1 MLEKNIPVLRVD
13 ADTTLRWCCR
23 KGDFVLWARLQNW
36 MVSNNITL
44 VDVWEMKDGDCITI
58 TNRRA
63 DLPAWFNLHP
73 GEVAGSAAYAMMK
86 KLKDDYKPQEK
97 MEGQNIWRVLAG
109 DRLSWV
115 GKERPGQPNVNGV
128 LAVLDLRENI
138 LVVGEST
145 NPTIDPVEFGALS
158 LPGMPPEAVKLGQ
171 AGIDAMRKLGTPRVI
186 GDRWSFG

>member
-1 MLEKNIPVLRVD
+1 MLEKNIPVLSVD

-58 TNRRA
+58 TNRLA

-73 GEVAGSAAYAMMK
+73 GEVSGSAAYAMMK
-86 KLKDDYKPQEK
+86 KLKDGYKPQDK

-115 GKERPGQPNVNGV
+115 GKERSGQPNANGV
-128 LAVLDLRENI
+128 LAVLDLWENI

-145 NPTIDPVEFGALS
+145 NPTLDPVEFGALS
-158 LPGMPPEAVKLGQ
+158 RPEMPPEAVKLGQ
-171 AGIDAMRKLGTPRVI
+171 AGIDVMRKLGTPRVI